1 MKNHCCDHTHLF
13 YVTKIMRRT
22 LVRNDH
28 VTKDTSYVISF
39 VKSSQDF
46 P

>member
-1 MKNHCCDHTHLF
+1 MKDHYCDHTNLF
-13 YVTKIMRRT
+13 YVTEIIRRT

-28 VTKDTSYVISF
+28 VTNETPYVISS
-39 VKSSQDF
+39 VESSQDF